1 MKARK
6 KIHFVFPVYNESL
19 NIPRVIQDLDQL
31 EEIVAP
37 VSASTHFLFIDD
49 GSTDDT
55 VVQLNKVG
63 RQNLSVISHGQNKG
77 PGAAFQT
84 AFSHLLENNLN
95 PEDLIITLEGD
106 ATSDPAVLERM
117 LNRSSEGDDIILAS
131 PYLYGGGFS
140 AVNKSRILLSHFAN
154 FLFKL
159 ILNIHGLATFS
170 CFFRIYRGSALLQLN
185 AAYPNAI
192 VTCNG
197 FDCAAE
203 IIVKAV
209 RNHLAISEVPFKVDW
224 SRRKGRSKM
233 KIVKTSIAYFKLF
246 FKYKLVRKEEKTNE
260 NNDNSRG
267 KTSIHQSSRSESLY
281 SQE

>member
-1 MKARK
+1 MKAKK

-19 NIPRVIQDLDQL
+19 NIPRVIQDLDRL

-37 VSASTHFLFIDD
+37 VSIDTNFLFIDD

-55 VVQLNKVG
+55 VVQLKKIG
-63 RQNLSVISHGQNKG
+63 RENLCVVSHEKNQG

-84 AFSHLLENNLN
+84 AFSYLLENYID

-106 ATSDPAVLERM
+106 ATSDPAVLVRM
-117 LNRSSEGDDIILAS
+117 LKRVNEGDDIILAS

-140 AVNKSRILLSHFAN
+140 SVEQYRILLSHIAN

-159 ILNIHGLATFS
+159 ILNIHGIATFS

-185 AAYPNAI
+185 AVYPNSI
-192 VTCNG
+192 VTCKG

-209 RNHLAISEVPFKVDW
+209 RNRLAISEVPFRVDW

-233 KIVKTSIAYFKLF
+233 KIIKTSVAYFKLF
-246 FKYKLVRKEEKTNE
+246 IKYTFSKRDILSNE
-260 NNDNSRG
+260 NNDNRWS
-267 KTSIHQSSRSESLY
+267 KTSIHQSSSRESLHP
-281 SQE
+281 